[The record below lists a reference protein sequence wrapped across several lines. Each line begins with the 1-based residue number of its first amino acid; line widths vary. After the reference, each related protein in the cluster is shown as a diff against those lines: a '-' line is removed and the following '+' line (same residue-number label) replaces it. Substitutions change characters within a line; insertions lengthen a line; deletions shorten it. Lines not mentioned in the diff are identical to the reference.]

1 MPLWL
6 VVIFLIV
13 GGLIAV
19 KMLHAIA
26 VVSVFPVTQGAM
38 FTSTARV
45 KIRTVL
51 DAVPMKPPEFFVDLG
66 CGDGRALRETQRR
79 YGVRC
84 LGFEINPLA
93 YALARIRC
101 LGSANIRVL
110 WRNFWKEDLRDA
122 DVVFCY
128 LFPDVMRRLA
138 GKLES
143 ELRPGARVVSC
154 NFPLPRWHPLEVLH
168 AASTLH
174 NDPIYVYRIPES
186 LPRRLSEGLKPG
198 REGTAPGPKA

>member
-6 VVIFLIV
+6 IVTFLVI
-13 GGLIAV
+13 GGLIVV
-19 KMLHAIA
+19 KMLHALA
-26 VVSVFPVTQGAM
+26 VISVFSVTQGAM

-51 DAVPMKPPEFFVDLG
+51 DAVPMEPSDLFVDLG

-93 YALARIRC
+93 YVLARVLC
-101 LGSANIRVL
+101 LGSGNIRIL
-110 WRNFWKEDLRDA
+110 WRNFWKADLRDA

-128 LFPDVMRRLA
+128 LFPDVMKRLA

-154 NFPLPRWHPLEVLH
+154 NFPLPGWKPLQVLH

-174 NDPIYVYRIPES
+174 NDPIYIYRIPES
-186 LPRRLSEGLKPG
+186 IPGRLSE
-198 REGTAPGPKA
+198 